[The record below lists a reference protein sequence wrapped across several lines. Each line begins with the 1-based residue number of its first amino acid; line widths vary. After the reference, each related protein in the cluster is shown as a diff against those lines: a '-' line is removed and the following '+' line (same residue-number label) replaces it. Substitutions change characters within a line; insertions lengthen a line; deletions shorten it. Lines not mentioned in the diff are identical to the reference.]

1 MVEETVNNLLKKE
14 YLVKVYKTKEEAVE
28 YLKENIKNKTIG
40 FGGSV
45 TLEEMN
51 LYDELKINNEI
62 HWHHRKE
69 NNLSTDEIRLL
80 ANNSQIYFSSV
91 NGLTKDGEIINI
103 DNMCNRV
110 SAIFYGHEK
119 VYLIVGINKIEDTY
133 DKALYR
139 ARNIAAPKN
148 AKRLGIKTPCAVNAD
163 KCYNCKSPDRI
174 CRGLSVLWEKPKG
187 STIEIIIIEENLG
200 Y

>member
-28 YLKENIKNKTIG
+28 YLKENVKNKIIG

-163 KCYNCKSPDRI
+163 KCYNCKSSDRI

-187 STIEIIIIEENLG
+187 NTIEIIIIEENLG